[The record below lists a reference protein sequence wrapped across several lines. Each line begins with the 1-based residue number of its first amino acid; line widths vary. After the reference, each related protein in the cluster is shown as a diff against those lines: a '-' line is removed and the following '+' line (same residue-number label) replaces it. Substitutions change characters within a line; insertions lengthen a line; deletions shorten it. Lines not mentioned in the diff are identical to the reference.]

1 MSLHYLKHTT
11 GASVCFCLARRQPSN
26 RPLASCLE
34 QHERFCSTELL
45 NVEAKRLSRGFM
57 SSKDFSSVAAV
68 EGETADRER
77 NRADNAYERFF
88 LTFGM
93 GFDSIQV
100 FYQKSVSF
108 QMCFFFLINIIGPLF
123 YLIIISC
130 FFLSYLFF

>member
-1 MSLHYLKHTT
+1 
-11 GASVCFCLARRQPSN
+11 
-26 RPLASCLE
+26 
-34 QHERFCSTELL
+34 
-45 NVEAKRLSRGFM
+45 M

-77 NRADNAYERFF
+77 NRADNAYEGFF

-108 QMCFFFLINIIGPLF
+108 QMCFFF
-123 YLIIISC
+123 
-130 FFLSYLFF
+130 